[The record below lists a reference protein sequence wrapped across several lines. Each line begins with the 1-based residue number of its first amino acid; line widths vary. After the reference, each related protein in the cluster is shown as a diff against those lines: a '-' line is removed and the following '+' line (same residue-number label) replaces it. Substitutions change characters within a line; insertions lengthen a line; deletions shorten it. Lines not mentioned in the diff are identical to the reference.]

1 MAKSGFIS
9 FSNFVTSRTYSY
21 QSTDLTIVFTG
32 VKLSEDGARPQNS
45 IALHE
50 KVVYRKG
57 SAMHLMYF
65 TGLWQGSIP

>member
-32 VKLSEDGARPQNS
+32 VKLSEYGVPAHKTAS
-45 IALHE
+45 LFT
-50 KVVYRKG
+50 RKWFYIG
-57 SAMHLMYF
+57 RRTLC
-65 TGLWQGSIP
+65 T